1 MRTDSSEPGSKFRAL
16 TPILLSSL
24 DCIGSQWV
32 MQPHVL
38 HLTNRNDL
46 SPQEYS
52 LVAPG
57 AAVTRTSELL

>member
-1 MRTDSSEPGSKFRAL
+1 L
-16 TPILLSSL
+16 TPILLL
-24 DCIGSQWV
+24 AVGRIGSQCM

-38 HLTNRNDL
+38 HLTNRSDL

-57 AAVTRTSELL
+57 KAVTRTSAAL